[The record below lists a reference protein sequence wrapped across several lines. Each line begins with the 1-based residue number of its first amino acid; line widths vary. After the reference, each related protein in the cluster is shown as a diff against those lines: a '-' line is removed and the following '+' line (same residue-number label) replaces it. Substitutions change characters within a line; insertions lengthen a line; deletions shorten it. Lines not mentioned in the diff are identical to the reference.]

1 VSAASLAA
9 PPATFQSL
17 PETCELIGTVRASM
31 KASSVVSYWRAC
43 SHHAIPAMMAQ
54 RTPMATAANSQ
65 GRCRRISLQEGL
77 RCVFA
82 D

>member
-1 VSAASLAA
+1 
-9 PPATFQSL
+9 
-17 PETCELIGTVRASM
+17 
-31 KASSVVSYWRAC
+31 VVSYWRAC

-65 GRCRRISLQEGL
+65 GRCRRVSLQEGL